1 MKIATSILA
10 LIAFVA
16 IFMTILTEARFR
28 LGGARSKKYTEEQ
41 RECQYHKKMY
51 SSCRSKC
58 LTIARM
64 TPWCPHGKK
73 AYVCAR
79 SKKMLQFNKKQKDEG
94 CIRKC
99 KTDHP
104 ASQYCSSGKGSGKVS
119 LYDEADESVGSP
131 WGSGQSGRGPSNFDP
146 SQGWWDE
153 ADESVG
159 SPLCYKPPY
168 YSCNHQ
174 GVPYN

>member
-1 MKIATSILA
+1 MLLSFRVKDIASIMKFTLFLIAT
-10 LIAFVA
+10 VA
-16 IFMTILTEARFR
+16 
-28 LGGARSKKYTEEQ
+28 
-41 RECQYHKKMY
+41 
-51 SSCRSKC
+51 
-58 LTIARM
+58 
-64 TPWCPHGKK
+64 
-73 AYVCAR
+73 
-79 SKKMLQFNKKQKDEG
+79 LQFN
-94 CIRKC
+94 
-99 KTDHP
+99 P
-104 ASQYCSSGKGSGKVS
+104 SQAW
-119 LYDEADESVGSP
+119 YDEVDQSVGSP